1 MDHQERVE
9 RVALMVLLEQQ
20 VHQLVQVQVEPQ
32 VQMDHLELVLQVDQ
46 VQQLVQQ
53 VHQELQQ
60 HLVLLLH
67 TMELQEQHKLYL

>member
-1 MDHQERVE
+1 
-9 RVALMVLLEQQ
+9 
-20 VHQLVQVQVEPQ
+20 
-32 VQMDHLELVLQVDQ
+32 MDHLELVLQVDQ
-46 VQQLVQQ
+46 VQQLEQE